1 MEAVELHKTANNVWM
16 KRRDNADPSIR
27 GVIDEKLSECAR
39 FEVFKPKYQN
49 WFYDKQQEIWKRYSY

>member
-39 FEVFKPKYQN
+39 FEVFKP
-49 WFYDKQQEIWKRYSY
+49 